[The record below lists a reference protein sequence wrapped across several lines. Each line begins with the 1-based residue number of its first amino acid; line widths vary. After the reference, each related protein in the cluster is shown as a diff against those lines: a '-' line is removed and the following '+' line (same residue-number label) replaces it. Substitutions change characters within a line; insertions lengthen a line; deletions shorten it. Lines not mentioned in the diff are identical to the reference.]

1 MVFNL
6 TGLSRPYTDNECKIS
21 CSKSCRGFATNIG
34 ADKEDGLQA
43 NCEPQ
48 HRSQGVSGT
57 GTVEFGVRTLS
68 IRSQQ

>member
-1 MVFNL
+1 MSAKYHAANRAGV
-6 TGLSRPYTDNECKIS
+6 
-21 CSKSCRGFATNIG
+21 FATNIG